1 MRMRSVCAC
10 SLMLLSAVSLAA
22 SAQPAQKAHRIGFIA
37 STSSISEMRTVNPAT
52 TAFVQGLRE
61 LGYVEGRN
69 LVIEWRTAEGKFDRF
84 HEIVAE
90 LVSIKVDVIVTVMNP
105 MTKAAKE
112 VTQTVPIVMGASTN
126 PVEQGLVRS
135 LSRPGGNVT
144 GLSLDAG
151 PEMVGKR
158 LQLVKELLP
167 AVSRV
172 VVLGAKL
179 EGLNERATQLVGRAV
194 GMSLLF
200 VEPDAAQQYAA
211 AFASIA
217 RERPD
222 ALLVAAAAAN
232 YAQRHRIIEFAA
244 KNKLPVMYPTRDF
257 PEAGGLVSYGWDLS
271 ELYRTRVAGYVDRI
285 LRGAR
290 PAELPVERP
299 TKFELVVNLKS
310 AKAIGVTIPP
320 SLLLRADA
328 VIE

>member
-1 MRMRSVCAC
+1 MMRVCAS
-10 SLMLLSAVSLAA
+10 SLMLLCAASLAA
-22 SAQPAQKAHRIGFIA
+22 SAQPAQKVHRIGFIA

-52 TAFVQGLRE
+52 RAFVQGLRE
-61 LGYVEGRN
+61 LGYVEGSN
-69 LVIEWRTAEGKFDRF
+69 LVIEWRTAEGKFERF
-84 HEIVAE
+84 HQIAAE
-90 LVSIKVDVIVTVMNP
+90 LVSIKVDIIVTVMNP

-126 PVEQGLVRS
+126 PVEQGLIES

-151 PEMVGKR
+151 PEIVGKR
-158 LQLVKELLP
+158 LQLIKELVP
-167 AVSRV
+167 AASRV

-179 EGLNERATQLVGRAV
+179 EGLDERATQLVGRTM

-200 VEPDAAQQYAA
+200 VEPDAAQQYATV
-211 AFASIA
+211 FASIA

-232 YAQRHRIIEFAA
+232 YAQRHRIVEFASR
-244 KNKLPVMYPTRDF
+244 NNLPVMYPARDF
-257 PEAGGLVSYGWDLS
+257 AEAGGLVSYGWDLG
-271 ELYRTRVAGYVDRI
+271 ELYRRRVADYVDRI

-299 TKFELVVNLKS
+299 IKFELVLNRKT
-310 AKAIGVTIPP
+310 AKALALNIPS
-320 SLLLRADA
+320 SLLLQADA
-328 VIE
+328 LIE